1 VNYDFLGRPV
11 SEVLAELDQQKQA
24 IRDALN
30 ARDQMLPIL
39 NETELAS
46 YFERKK
52 LYGEV
57 NAVQWLQSKH
67 SQP

>member
-1 VNYDFLGRPV
+1 LGRPV
-11 SEVLAELDQQKQA
+11 SDALADLAQQKQA

-30 ARDQMLPIL
+30 ARDQALPTL
-39 NETELAS
+39 SESDMAN

-57 NAVQWLQSKH
+57 NAVQWLRSQH
-67 SQP
+67 SEP

>member
-1 VNYDFLGRPV
+1 
-11 SEVLAELDQQKQA
+11 LDRQKQA

-30 ARDQMLPIL
+30 TRDQLLPTL
-39 NETELAS
+39 NEAELAS

-57 NAVQWLQSKH
+57 NAVLWLQSKH